1 MATQLSYMQRMQ
13 LAEKVR
19 QRFLGD
25 AEKILFELGGQLQ
38 DRLTTLLNEKGTTRD
53 MQNRRDAWM
62 LFQKQR
68 GPWID
73 STMKVWQASLK
84 SPASKKA
91 EKKDDLS
98 LEGDGGLSLVGTD
111 AVEDKIISS
120 RLVLA
125 VVEKMSGELDDLRVR
140 VKTLENRDDLEGHD
154 ILRPEVLILLM
165 IEQWTTCG
173 MPRESWIMVND
184 VVQKNLI
191 EKLKK
196 AYANA
201 NEFLIQQGVMPTID
215 LKDRVKRAAVGRR
228 PPSGGGGGPDS
239 VLPDSQFQGDAG
251 GADWGGST
259 GAYGPASGY
268 PGQSA
273 PVPLSSI
280 PMPPGPAGYPGQ
292 PAPGRMGGGMPAGV
306 PQPGYPGQS
315 GPMGMP
321 GPVPVA
327 YPGQPAAA
335 YPGQPAPGRMG
346 GMPAG
351 APQPGYPGQAGPMG
365 MPGPAPAA
373 YPGQPAAMPQG
384 PAGAAPAGRGAGLFG
399 GRLGWDDAGGPVTPG
414 RLAPVPPPG
423 AAGGASLPSAL
434 GQTPAQMQQALAAQG
449 MPSNF
454 GGAHEE
460 TRLMTQTTPLARTR
474 SRAQGMFGQLKR
486 LLVGQGGGD
495 FTSTAGQPPS
505 PALAAAMAERPQ
517 YGVSGDGGT
526 GTVYEDYSPAGVVKV
541 AGKLREKTDELK
553 KKAETKSEKATIE
566 MVALMFQAILAEERI
581 PTTIRVWFARLQM
594 PVLRM
599 ALSDPE
605 FFGSINHPARQLID
619 RMGSC
624 VMGFEASTMT
634 GGALEAEIKRIVQV
648 IEQYPETGKRVFQI
662 VYDEFQKFLAKFL
675 TGKEKT
681 QKVVSVAQQVEQKET
696 LAIQYTIELRNM
708 LKDIPVRDEI
718 RTFLFK
724 VWAEV
729 LAVSAVR
736 KGPKDSETVALKK
749 AAADLVWSASA
760 KPNRNDRARVIQ
772 DLPQLLQRLRVG
784 MNLLG
789 LSPTDQDAHIK
800 IVSDTMADAFMSKT
814 QAIPQ
819 AQIDAMTQRLA
830 NLEDFVSEDGLGDLP
845 LDAESIEMMLGI
857 DASTIDV
864 VTNGGS
870 KPTPA
875 MVAWAQEL
883 QLGSWF
889 TLDHNGKV
897 NQVQFVWR
905 SDRKHLNLFASSDGH
920 SYLIQAGRLAA
931 YLQAGLLLPQ
941 EEETLTV
948 RATREALTRLEA
960 HPERLLT

>member
-1 MATQLSYMQRMQ
+1 MATPLSYMQRMQ
-13 LAEKVR
+13 LAQKTRE
-19 QRFLGD
+19 RFLAD
-25 AEKILFELGGQLQ
+25 AQKLLVELGGLIQ
-38 DRLTTLLNEKGTTRD
+38 DRLTVLLNERGTTRD

-68 GPWID
+68 GPWTD
-73 STMKVWQASLK
+73 GTMKVWQESLK
-84 SPASKKA
+84 SPAGKKP
-91 EKKDDLS
+91 EKKDELS

-111 AVEDKIISS
+111 AVENKILAS
-120 RLVLA
+120 RLVLS
-125 VVEKMSGELDDLRVR
+125 VVEKVGSDLDDLRVR
-140 VKTLENRDDLEGHD
+140 IKTLENRDDLEGHD
-154 ILRPEVLILLM
+154 LLRPEVLILLM

-173 MPRESWIMVND
+173 MPRESWPMVSD
-184 VVQKNLI
+184 VVQKHLI
-191 EKLKK
+191 EKLKV
-196 AYANA
+196 AYANS

-215 LKDRVKRAAVGRR
+215 LKDRVKRGAVGRR
-228 PPSGGGGGPDS
+228 PPPPPGAPPQEPLPDDTQPHGDPGGGWSGPA
-239 VLPDSQFQGDAG
+239 QAYGG
-251 GADWGGST
+251 GASQQAYPQSHPSQ
-259 GAYGPASGY
+259 AYGG
-268 PGQSA
+268 GQAVMSA
-273 PVPLSSI
+273 PAPLGAGM
-280 PMPPGPAGYPGQ
+280 PQARGGGMPPQQAMHPGQ
-292 PAPGRMGGGMPAGV
+292 PAPMPLGRGGG
-306 PQPGYPGQS
+306 Q
-315 GPMGMP
+315 
-321 GPVPVA
+321 
-327 YPGQPAAA
+327 
-335 YPGQPAPGRMG
+335 
-346 GMPAG
+346 
-351 APQPGYPGQAGPMG
+351 
-365 MPGPAPAA
+365 
-373 YPGQPAAMPQG
+373 
-384 PAGAAPAGRGAGLFG
+384 LFG
-399 GRLGWDDAGGPVTPG
+399 GRLGWDDAAG
-414 RLAPVPPPG
+414 RGG
-423 AAGGASLPSAL
+423 AATSGRMPAGGGTGAPSSMPSPL
-434 GQTPAQMQQALAAQG
+434 GQTPAQMHQAMAHG
-449 MPSNF
+449 SPSQY
-454 GGAHEE
+454 GGTHEE

-486 LLVGQGGGD
+486 LLVGQGVGD
-495 FTSTAGQPPS
+495 FGGTAAHPPS

-517 YGVSGDGGT
+517 YASGGGGGGT

-541 AGKLREKTDELK
+541 AEKLREKTDELK

-594 PVLRM
+594 PVLRV
-599 ALSDPE
+599 ALSDAD

-624 VMGFEASTMT
+624 VLGFEASSIT
-634 GGALEAEIKRIVQV
+634 GSALEIEIKRIVQV

-696 LAIQYTIELRNM
+696 LTIQYTIEMRNL

-736 KGPKDSETVALKK
+736 KGPKDAETVALKK

-772 DLPQLLQRLRVG
+772 DLPQLLQRLRSG

-789 LSPTDQDAHIK
+789 MSPTDQDAHIK

-857 DASTIDV
+857 DASTIAV

-875 MVAWAQEL
+875 MISWAQEL
-883 QLGSWF
+883 QVGSWF

-897 NQVQFVWR
+897 SAVQFVWR
-905 SDRKHLNLFASSDGH
+905 SDRKHLNLFASSDGQ

-960 HPERLLT
+960 NPERLVS